1 MKKIIACVL
10 VAVLCLALPVYAEGK
25 APQILSEEAFLEK
38 NHLYHEVIDLF
49 DEKYDET
56 THGDFYFEENGDA
69 VLNVVPEKFTLEMKA
84 DLEKCN
90 AELRKN
96 PLTANGIRIKEVKYT
111 LAELKE
117 IQNGIE
123 RYFEPREF
131 YSIGI
136 DTIHN
141 KVEVCLPEELPGP
154 RKAVTARIAPLDAVT
169 VIYDD
174 DKQFFT
180 GEEPA
185 KKDSA
190 LQNEIMPLT
199 VAKEVRPGMKGY
211 NAGPNSYCTFSWGVK
226 RQGKLGYLYVAHGV
240 SQGDNVFYDS
250 VNIGKVTYTKLG
262 SGVDCAFIERA
273 DSSKTISRKLPNNS
287 FLTYNTPMR
296 EFEYKAGN
304 PVKMYGSVSGLRSG
318 TIVELN
324 QTLSYPDGKTTIT
337 GAVTVSYTAQPG
349 DSGAPVW
356 RPDADGDRPIGI
368 HAGMR
373 EDGVAA
379 FVLLDRILS
388 YAGMTLY
395 DF

>member
-25 APQILSEEAFLEK
+25 APQTLSEEAFLEK

-84 DLEKCN
+84 DLEKYN

-117 IQNGIE
+117 IQNSIE

-154 RKAVTARIAPLDAVT
+154 RKAVTDRIAPLDAVT

-185 KKDSA
+185 KKDST
-190 LQNEIMPLT
+190 LQNEIMPLA

-250 VNIGKVTYTKLG
+250 VNIGKVTYTHLG
-262 SGVDCAFIERA
+262 DGVDCAFIERA
-273 DSSKTISRKLPNNS
+273 DSSKTINRKLPNG
-287 FLTYNTPMR
+287 FLLTYSEPYTD
-296 EFEYKAGN
+296 YKNGDV
-304 PVKMYGSVSGLRSG
+304 VKMYGAVSGYKNARI
-318 TIVELN
+318 TDTTKI
-324 QTLSYPDGKTTIT
+324 LSYPDGKTRIYNVIT
-337 GAVTVSYTAQPG
+337 ASYTGQPG

-356 RPDADGDRPIGI
+356 YPGRDGDQPLGLHVGMTVEGEAGI
-368 HAGMR
+368 IPL
-373 EDGVAA
+373 V
-379 FVLLDRILS
+379 RILN
-388 YAGMTLY
+388 YAGMTLA

>member
-1 MKKIIACVL
+1 MKKMIACVL

-25 APQILSEEAFLEK
+25 ASQILSEEAFLEK

-56 THGDFYFEENGDA
+56 MDGDFYFEENGDA

-84 DLEKCN
+84 DLERYN

-117 IQNGIE
+117 MQNSIE
-123 RYFEPREF
+123 RYFEPSEF

-174 DKQFFT
+174 GKQLSL
-180 GEEPA
+180 GEQPVR
-185 KKDSA
+185 KDST
-190 LQNEIMPLT
+190 LQNGIVPYAI
-199 VAKEVRPGMKGY
+199 AKEVRPGMYGY
-211 NAGPNSYCTFSWGVK
+211 SSGTASASTFSWGVK
-226 RQGKLGYLYVAHGV
+226 LRGEIGYLYIGHGINK
-240 SQGDNVFYDS
+240 GENVFFDG
-250 VNIGKVTYTKLG
+250 VNIGTVTEQKLG
-262 SGVDCAFIERA
+262 DDVDYSFIKRA
-273 DSSKTISRKLPNNS
+273 DSTKTISRRLPNGFS
-287 FLTYNTPMR
+287 LTYNAPYTN
-296 EFEYKAGN
+296 YKGGEV
-304 PVKMYGSVSGLRSG
+304 VKMYGAASGFKSG
-318 TIVELN
+318 VITS
-324 QTLSYPDGKTTIT
+324 TAKDFSYPDGKTVVHNVII
-337 GAVTVSYTAQPG
+337 ASYIGQTG
-349 DSGAPVW
+349 DSGAPAW
-356 RPDADGDRPIGI
+356 RSDSKKGDSPLGLHIGI
-368 HAGMR
+368 TKDGKSAGI
-373 EDGVAA
+373 VPL
-379 FVLLDRILS
+379 VRILNQT
-388 YAGMTLY
+388 GMTLY